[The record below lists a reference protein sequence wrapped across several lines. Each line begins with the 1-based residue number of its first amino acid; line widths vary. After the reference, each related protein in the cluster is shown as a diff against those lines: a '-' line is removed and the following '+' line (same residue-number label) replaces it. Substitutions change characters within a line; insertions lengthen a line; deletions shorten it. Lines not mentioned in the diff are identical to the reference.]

1 MSDANLDQCTANADK
16 TGERCRRTIKFGS
29 PYCIVHLDVG
39 EYFNADARDDSVDSR
54 LTVTQ

>member
-1 MSDANLDQCTANADK
+1 MSNDNPDQCTATAGK
-16 TGERCRRTIKFGS
+16 TGERCRRTVKFGS

-39 EYFNADARDDSVDSR
+39 EYFNADARDDSVDSG

>member
-1 MSDANLDQCTANADK
+1 MSDDNPDQCTATAGK
-16 TGERCRRTIKFGS
+16 TGERCRNPTRFGS

-39 EYFNADARDDSVDSR
+39 EYFNSDSHADSVDSG